1 MADEDKL
8 SDKFDKSI
16 NDGFLDPSSE
26 IENLRLRNIN
36 KVIIDN
42 TNINSLPNKLDQLKE
57 LVMKHIDVF
66 DVTETK
72 IDDTFPTSQFIM
84 EGSEKPFRL
93 NQNRNGG

>member
-66 DVTETK
+66 VITERKPDVLFFA
-72 IDDTFPTSQFIM
+72 IF
-84 EGSEKPFRL
+84 
-93 NQNRNGG
+93 NGCF

>member
-1 MADEDKL
+1 MADENKL

-16 NDGFLDPSSE
+16 NDGFLDSSSE

-42 TNINSLPNKLDQLKE
+42 TNSNSLPNKLYQLKE

-66 DVTETK
+66 VITERKLDVLFFAVFNEC
-72 IDDTFPTSQFIM
+72 F
-84 EGSEKPFRL
+84 
-93 NQNRNGG
+93 

>member
-1 MADEDKL
+1 MADENKL

-42 TNINSLPNKLDQLKE
+42 TNINSLPNNFDQLKE

-66 DVTETK
+66 VITERKLDVLFFAVFNEC
-72 IDDTFPTSQFIM
+72 F
-84 EGSEKPFRL
+84 
-93 NQNRNGG
+93 

>member
-66 DVTETK
+66 VITERKLDVLFFAVFNEC
-72 IDDTFPTSQFIM
+72 F
-84 EGSEKPFRL
+84 
-93 NQNRNGG
+93 

>member
-1 MADEDKL
+1 MADENKL
-8 SDKFDKSI
+8 SDKFGKSI

-66 DVTETK
+66 VITERKLDVLFFAVFNEC
-72 IDDTFPTSQFIM
+72 F
-84 EGSEKPFRL
+84 
-93 NQNRNGG
+93 

>member
-1 MADEDKL
+1 MADENKL

-42 TNINSLPNKLDQLKE
+42 TNVNSLPNNFDQLKE

-66 DVTETK
+66 VITERKLDVLFFAVFNEC
-72 IDDTFPTSQFIM
+72 F
-84 EGSEKPFRL
+84 
-93 NQNRNGG
+93 

>member
-66 DVTETK
+66 VITERKLDVV
-72 IDDTFPTSQFIM
+72 FFAV
-84 EGSEKPFRL
+84 F
-93 NQNRNGG
+93 NGYI

>member
-66 DVTETK
+66 VITERKLDVL
-72 IDDTFPTSQFIM
+72 FFAV
-84 EGSEKPFRL
+84 F
-93 NQNRNGG
+93 NGYF

>member
-1 MADEDKL
+1 MADENKL

-66 DVTETK
+66 VITERKLDVLFFAVFNEC
-72 IDDTFPTSQFIM
+72 
-84 EGSEKPFRL
+84 FRRTI
-93 NQNRNGG
+93 QVRSK

>member
-66 DVTETK
+66 VITERKLDVLFFA
-72 IDDTFPTSQFIM
+72 IF
-84 EGSEKPFRL
+84 
-93 NQNRNGG
+93 NGCF

>member
-1 MADEDKL
+1 MADENKL

-66 DVTETK
+66 VITERKLDVL
-72 IDDTFPTSQFIM
+72 FFAV
-84 EGSEKPFRL
+84 F
-93 NQNRNGG
+93 NGYF

>member
-1 MADEDKL
+1 MADENKL

-42 TNINSLPNKLDQLKE
+42 ININSLPNKFDQLKE

-66 DVTETK
+66 VITERKLDVLFFAVFNEC
-72 IDDTFPTSQFIM
+72 F
-84 EGSEKPFRL
+84 
-93 NQNRNGG
+93 

>member
-1 MADEDKL
+1 MADENKL

-16 NDGFLDPSSE
+16 NDGFLDSSSE

-42 TNINSLPNKLDQLKE
+42 TNTNSLPNKLYQLKE

-66 DVTETK
+66 VITERKLDVLFFAVFNEC
-72 IDDTFPTSQFIM
+72 F
-84 EGSEKPFRL
+84 
-93 NQNRNGG
+93 

>member
-1 MADEDKL
+1 MADENKL

-66 DVTETK
+66 VITERKLDVLFFAVFNEC
-72 IDDTFPTSQFIM
+72 F
-84 EGSEKPFRL
+84 
-93 NQNRNGG
+93 

>member
-42 TNINSLPNKLDQLKE
+42 ININSLPNKFDQLKE

-66 DVTETK
+66 VITERKLDVLCFAVFNES
-72 IDDTFPTSQFIM
+72 F
-84 EGSEKPFRL
+84 
-93 NQNRNGG
+93 

>member
-1 MADEDKL
+1 MADENKL

-42 TNINSLPNKLDQLKE
+42 TNINPLPNKLDQLKE

-66 DVTETK
+66 VITERKLDVLFFAVFNEC
-72 IDDTFPTSQFIM
+72 F
-84 EGSEKPFRL
+84 
-93 NQNRNGG
+93 

>member
-1 MADEDKL
+1 MADENKL

-16 NDGFLDPSSE
+16 NDGFLDSSSE

-42 TNINSLPNKLDQLKE
+42 TNTNSLPNKLYQLKE

-66 DVTETK
+66 VITERKLDVVFFAVFNEC
-72 IDDTFPTSQFIM
+72 F
-84 EGSEKPFRL
+84 
-93 NQNRNGG
+93 

>member
-1 MADEDKL
+1 MADENKL

-16 NDGFLDPSSE
+16 NDEFLDPSSE

-42 TNINSLPNKLDQLKE
+42 ININSLPNKFDQLKE

-66 DVTETK
+66 VITERKLDVLFFAVFNEC
-72 IDDTFPTSQFIM
+72 F
-84 EGSEKPFRL
+84 
-93 NQNRNGG
+93 